1 MPELPEVEIVKRGL
15 NLLIQDQPLIES
27 LEFKRKD
34 LREPIPIKKLKS
46 LEGQKLVRIERRAK
60 YLLLQ
65 AEEGG
70 ALSHLGMT
78 GTWRLCPEGEE
89 RDHDHIYIHLAD
101 GRRLAYR
108 DPRRF
113 GYFDFL
119 PKLGV
124 HPKLQNLGPEP
135 LDDGFTGE
143 VLWKALRDKSQSIKV
158 AIMDQKLV
166 VGIGNI
172 YASEALYLAGIRP
185 QTQASRVSLTK
196 SIALVEQIK
205 FVLDRS
211 IAMGGS
217 SISDFKD
224 AGGESGYFQTSFQVY
239 GRAGDKCIKC
249 GSVIKSKVMGGRNT
263 FWCTRCQR

>member
-15 NLLIQDQPLIES
+15 NLLIKDQPVIES
-27 LEFKRKD
+27 IEFKRKD
-34 LREPIPIKKLKS
+34 LREPMPIKKLKA
-46 LEGQKLVRIERRAK
+46 LEGQRLLQVERRAK
-60 YLLLQ
+60 YLLMK

-78 GTWRLCPEGEE
+78 GTWRVCPDGEE
-89 RDHDHIYIHLAD
+89 RSHDHVYIHFAD

-119 PKLGV
+119 PSTGV

-135 LDDGFTGE
+135 LEDLFTGD
-143 VLWKALRDKSQSIKV
+143 VLWGALRGKSQSIKV

-166 VGIGNI
+166 VGVGNI

-185 QTQASRVSLTK
+185 QVQASRVSLTK
-196 SIALVEQIK
+196 SRDLVKQIK
-205 FVLDRS
+205 FVLNRS
-211 IAMGGS
+211 IQLGGS

-224 AGGESGYFQTSFQVY
+224 ADGETGYFQNSFQVY
-239 GRAGDKCIKC
+239 GRTGEGCSKC
-249 GSVIKSKVMGGRNT
+249 GSAIKSKVIGGRNT